1 MDAGFVAD
9 AFARAL
15 AAAGTRAVF
24 GLPGGGNNLEVVG
37 ALQAHGVEFVLTH
50 GETAAAIMAAVYADV
65 AGVPSAAVI
74 TRGPGAASAVN
85 GAAQALLDRQ
95 PIIVLTNTVA
105 QRERPRIRHQ
115 FLDQRSIYLPV
126 TKGSGVLGADSPDD
140 AMAEA
145 LELAQAHPR
154 GPVHLDFD
162 PTSPERPRLM
172 DEVLRSPEPAGEA
185 SRVHALISRARRP
198 VVLLGVGARDVR
210 AEVRGLLDGSN
221 VPVLTTY
228 RAKGVIPESW
238 TNYAGLLT
246 GATVEGEALES
257 ADVIVAIGLDT
268 VELIPA
274 AWPYRAPLV
283 ALSSWPDVSSYLPIV
298 HQLVRD
304 LPQLVG
310 DLHGHLG
317 GDWAPRSGSQFLQR
331 ALDRL
336 LREPE
341 SISGVSPQALVS
353 RVRAHAP
360 AGTIATV
367 DAGAHMLAVL
377 PLWET
382 RDKDEIIVSSGLAT
396 MGFALPA
403 AIAAA
408 VAAPDR
414 RIVCF
419 VGDGGLG
426 MTLAELETLVRLQ
439 LPVTVVVFNDSRLSL
454 ISVKQTSPR
463 HGGNTAVAYREVDFS
478 RVAAGF
484 GMPAQVALSNEQLD
498 SAVVASLAS
507 TGPHLLDARV
517 DPGCYPLV
525 LDAIRGARGPGK
537 DHVPIT
543 APVCR

>member
-15 AAAGTRAVF
+15 SAAGTQTVF
-24 GLPGGGNNLEVVG
+24 GLPGGGNNLEIIG
-37 ALQAHGVEFVLTH
+37 ALQAHGIDFVLTH
-50 GETAAAIMAAVYADV
+50 GETAATIMAAVYADV
-65 AGVPSAAVI
+65 TGVPSAAII

-95 PIIVLTNTVA
+95 PVIVLTDAVP
-105 QRERPRIRHQ
+105 QRERPRILHQ
-115 FLDQRSIYLPV
+115 FVDQQSIYRPV
-126 TKGSGVLGADSPDD
+126 TKGSGVLGADCP
-140 AMAEA
+140 AGVMAEA
-145 LELAQAHPR
+145 LELALAHPR

-162 PTSPERPRLM
+162 PSSPERPRLI
-172 DEVLRSPEPAGEA
+172 DEVRRFLEPAGEA
-185 SRVHALISRARRP
+185 SRVHALVARARRP
-198 VVLLGVGARDVR
+198 VVLLGVGARDVH
-210 AEVRGLLDGSN
+210 AEVRDLLDGSN

-246 GATVEGEALES
+246 GATAEGEALES

-283 ALSSWPDVSSYLPIV
+283 SLSSWPDVSGYLRIA
-298 HQLVRD
+298 HQLVGD

-310 DLHGHLG
+310 GLHGHLG
-317 GDWAPRSGSQFLQR
+317 GDWAPGSGNQLLQR
-331 ALDRL
+331 TLERV
-336 LREPE
+336 LREPK
-341 SISGVSPQALVS
+341 SLSGVTPQALV
-353 RVRAHAP
+353 RRIRAHAP
-360 AGTIATV
+360 TGTVATV
-367 DAGAHMLAVL
+367 DAGAHMLVVL

-403 AIAAA
+403 AVAAA
-408 VAAPDR
+408 IAAPDR

-454 ISVKQTSPR
+454 IAVKQSSRR
-463 HGGNTAVAYREVDFS
+463 HGGETAVAYREVDFS
-478 RVAAGF
+478 QVAAGF
-484 GMPAQVALSNEQLD
+484 GVPARVAASNEQLD
-498 SAVVASLAS
+498 SAVVASLTSA
-507 TGPHLLDARV
+507 GPYLLDARV

-525 LDAIRGARGPGK
+525 LEAIRGPHR
-537 DHVPIT
+537 T
-543 APVCR
+543 ANDLAPLRHRSR